1 MVGVRSD
8 PRPHVSEAA
17 WLSQA
22 GIPVRNL
29 WVLLVYA
36 AGLAEFFDPFETEVE
51 DDAELPDILGRLL
64 AFVVERRFRRN
75 LSQGY
80 QARAANLNRVRG
92 RIDWLRTEA
101 ELLTS
106 RGKIACRFEE
116 LTHDTPRNRLV
127 LAALLQT
134 STRVGNQELAGQ
146 CDMLART
153 LLDAGVMA
161 IPPGRAEVSRD
172 SFARNDRDDALMVR
186 VAKLALDLVLPSE
199 KAGAIQL
206 TGLNRDEHLLRQ
218 IFEQAVFGFYR
229 HELHGRDGWAVSGQ
243 TQFRWSASEPT
254 DGLHAILP
262 VMRADIFFRKGTDR
276 RVVLDTKFTGILAP
290 RSHGSEGLKS
300 AHIYQLYAYLRS
312 QAGLGDDCA
321 DRAEGIL
328 LHPSINRHIDEAV
341 TIQGHRFRFV
351 TIDLSLHPDDLRR
364 SLLAIIT
371 STMNASTS
379 GSQVRTTEN
388 MSGKEP

>member
-1 MVGVRSD
+1 M
-8 PRPHVSEAA
+8 SEEA
-17 WLSQA
+17 WVSQA
-22 GIPVRNL
+22 GIPIRNL

-36 AGLAEFFDPFETEVE
+36 SGLAEFFDPFETEVE
-51 DDAELPDILGRLL
+51 NDAELPDILGRLL
-64 AFVVERRFRRN
+64 AFVVERRLRRN
-75 LSQGY
+75 LSRGY

-106 RGKIACRFEE
+106 RGQIACRFEE
-116 LTHDTPRNRLV
+116 LTLDTPRNRLV
-127 LAALLQT
+127 LAALIQT
-134 STRVGNQELAGQ
+134 CTRVGNLELARQ
-146 CDMLART
+146 CDMLAKT
-153 LLDAGVMA
+153 LLDAGVA
-161 IPPGRAEVSRD
+161 PRLPSRAEVSRD
-172 SFARNDRDDALMVR
+172 SFARNDGDDALMVR

-199 KAGAIQL
+199 KAGATRL

-218 IFEQAVFGFYR
+218 IFEQADFGFYR
-229 HELHGRDGWAVSGQ
+229 HELHGRDGWAVSRQ

-300 AHIYQLYAYLRS
+300 AHIYQLYAYLHS

-328 LHPSINRHIDEAV
+328 LHPSIKRHIDEAV

-351 TIDLSLHPDDLRR
+351 TVDLSLHPGELRQ
-364 SLLAIIT
+364 SLLDI
-371 STMNASTS
+371 M
-379 GSQVRTTEN
+379 EN
-388 MSGKEP
+388 RR